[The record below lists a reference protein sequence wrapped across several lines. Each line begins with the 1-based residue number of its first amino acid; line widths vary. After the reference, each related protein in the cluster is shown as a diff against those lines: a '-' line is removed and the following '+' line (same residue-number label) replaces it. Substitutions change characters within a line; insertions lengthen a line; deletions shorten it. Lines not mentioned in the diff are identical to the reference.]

1 MALVCEQDNV
11 TEVKER
17 YLKTSIKKT
26 RKGAVLKLVRECYL
40 RDDISCGVEKC
51 TKCESNY
58 TSSKLSDLPI
68 IESTLC
74 PYPHYIVPDVSVALH
89 QVDFLEDSAI
99 NNVIILQTVLQAVR
113 QERITVY
120 KRIRNAVSNPD
131 KNFYVFSNE
140 HHKETYLRESS
151 NGFSDSVRKS
161 VEWYSTHFEKARIE
175 AKAVLLTGDEDNKK
189 KATDANITAYTVF
202 EYAEALVDCPGIVDK
217 LSKNSEIP
225 SEKSQIIFPEHLSL
239 SKVLAGI
246 KSKKYFQ
253 GTFQASRENYLEGSI
268 SVEIDGIERWV
279 LIQGL
284 QNLNR
289 AVHGDTVAVEILP
302 ETEWSLPSGVVTD
315 KEAEDTVVEKVD
327 DKILKPVAVKESNLQ
342 VTGKVVG
349 IVRRNWKTYCG
360 TLLPLPD
367 MRGAHHTFVP
377 ANHSIPRIRIETRQG
392 PTLLG
397 QRIIVSI
404 DSWPRSSRF
413 PQGHFVSALGKIGDK
428 DTENEV
434 LLLEHEV
441 PHQPFSL
448 AVLAD
453 LPKLPWLITE
463 DDIKKRTDLRHL
475 CICSVDP
482 PGCTDIDDAL
492 HYRELDNGNCEV
504 GVHIADVSH
513 FIRPNTAI
521 DREAAERGNTVYLVD
536 KRIDMVPELLS
547 SNLCSLRGGE
557 ERFAFSCIWEM
568 TQDAQIVKKHFAKSI
583 IKSRAALTYAEAQA
597 KIDDPKLSDKI
608 TLSLRGLNRLAKI
621 LKQER
626 MSKGALNL
634 ASPEVRFEVDSE
646 THDPTG
652 LATKELKE
660 TNSLVE
666 EFMLLANITVALKIH
681 DHFPDCAVLRRH
693 PSPNV
698 SNFDT
703 LIKCAGARNVKLDVV
718 TAKELATSLNK
729 AEIPNQPYF
738 NTLIRILTTRFMMQA
753 VYFSSGTIP
762 EAEFQ
767 HYGLATPIYTHF
779 TSPIRRYADLMVH
792 RLLAVAITA
801 DKTYP
806 KLLDKHNTQKICN
819 NLNRR
824 HLMAQR
830 ASRASIQ
837 LHTHL
842 FFKDKVVEE
851 EAYILFVKRNALQVL
866 VPRYGV
872 ETMLFLDKK
881 GEMSATVKL
890 DYDEDNSTL
899 LVGRMRFRTFDKIV
913 VQLSVEKSGL
923 QHTKLKLS
931 LVKPAI
937 PSVSVP
943 SIIDEDSTSKPPKK
957 KKKI

>member
-1 MALVCEQDNV
+1 MALL
-11 TEVKER
+11 TER

-26 RKGAVLKLVRECYL
+26 RKGAVLKIVREHYL
-40 RDDISCGVEKC
+40 RNDISCGVENC
-51 TKCESNY
+51 STCPPNL
-58 TSSKLSDLPI
+58 TSSKLSSVPI

-74 PYPHYIVPDVSVALH
+74 PYPHYIIPDVSVALH
-89 QVDFLEDSAI
+89 QVDFLEDNAI
-99 NNVIILQTVLQAVR
+99 KNVIILQTVLQAVR
-113 QERITVY
+113 QERLTVY
-120 KRIRNAVSNPD
+120 KRIRDAVSNPD

-140 HHKETYLRESS
+140 HHKETYVREP
-151 NGFSDSVRKS
+151 SDGTSGCVKKA
-161 VEWYSTHFEKARIE
+161 VEWYQSHFEKARIE
-175 AKAVLLTGDEDNKK
+175 AKAVLLTGDEVSKK
-189 KATDANITAYTVF
+189 KATDANLTAYTVS

-217 LSKNSEIP
+217 LSKKSEVP
-225 SEKSQIIFPEHLSL
+225 SAKSQIIFPEHLSL

-246 KSKKYFQ
+246 KSKKLYQ

-268 SVEIDGIERWV
+268 SVKIDDVEKMV

-289 AVHGDTVAVEILP
+289 AVSGDTVAVEILP
-302 ETEWSLPSGVVTD
+302 EAEWSLPSGVVTD
-315 KEAEDTVVEKVD
+315 KEAEDTAEEKVD
-327 DKILKPVAVKESNLQ
+327 DKVLKPVSVKDSNLQ

-377 ANHSIPRIRIETRQG
+377 ANNSIPRIRIETRQG

-397 QRIIVSI
+397 QRIVVSI

-413 PQGHFVSALGKIGDK
+413 PQGHFVSALGQIGDK

-453 LPKLPWLITE
+453 LPQLPWSITE
-463 DDIKKRTDLRHL
+463 DDVSKRTDLRHL

-568 TQDAQIVKKHFAKSI
+568 TQEAEIVKKWFAKSI
-583 IKSRAALTYAEAQA
+583 IKSQAALTYAEAQA
-597 KIDDPKLSDKI
+597 KIDDPKLNDEI

-621 LKQER
+621 LKKER
-626 MSKGALNL
+626 LKKGALNL

-681 DHFPDCAVLRRH
+681 EHFPDCAVLRRH

-698 SNFDT
+698 SNFDS
-703 LIKCAGARNVKLDVV
+703 LIKCAGARNIKLDVA
-718 TAKELATSLNK
+718 TAKDLATSLNK
-729 AEIPNQPYF
+729 AELPNQPYF

-762 EAEFQ
+762 EAEFH

-792 RLLAVAITA
+792 RLLAVAIAA

-806 KLLDKHNTQKICN
+806 NLLDKHNTQKICN
-819 NLNRR
+819 NLNHR

-830 ASRASIQ
+830 ASRASIR

-842 FFKDKVVEE
+842 FFRDKVVEE

-872 ETMLFLDKK
+872 ESMLFLDKK
-881 GEMSATVKL
+881 EETSETVKL

-899 LVGRMRFRTFDKIV
+899 LVGRTRFQTFDKIV

-923 QHTKLKLS
+923 QHTKLNIS

-937 PSVSVP
+937 PSISVP
-943 SIIDEDSTSKPPKK
+943 STVEESTGKPPKK
-957 KKKI
+957 KKRT

>member
-1 MALVCEQDNV
+1 MALLS
-11 TEVKER
+11 ER

-26 RKGAVLKLVRECYL
+26 RKGAVLKIVREHYL
-40 RDDISCGVEKC
+40 RSDISCGVEDC
-51 TKCESNY
+51 STCPPNL
-58 TSSKLSDLPI
+58 TSSKLSGVPI

-74 PYPHYIVPDVSVALH
+74 PYLHYIVPDVSVALH
-89 QVDFLEDSAI
+89 QVDFLEDNTI
-99 NNVIILQTVLQAVR
+99 NNVIVLQTVLQAVR
-113 QERITVY
+113 QERLTVY
-120 KRIRNAVSNPD
+120 KRIRDAVSNPD
-131 KNFYVFSNE
+131 KNFYVFNNE
-140 HHKETYLRESS
+140 HHKETYIRESS
-151 NGFSDSVRKS
+151 DGSSDSVRKA
-161 VEWYSTHFEKARIE
+161 VDWYSKHFEKARIE
-175 AKAVLLTGDEDNKK
+175 AKVVLLTGDEDSKK
-189 KATDANITAYTVF
+189 KANDANLTAYTVF

-217 LSKNSEIP
+217 LSKKSEVP
-225 SEKSQIIFPEHLSL
+225 SAKSQIIFPEHLSL

-246 KSKKYFQ
+246 KSKKFYQ
-253 GTFQASRENYLEGSI
+253 GAFQASRENYLEGSI

-289 AVHGDTVAVEILP
+289 AVHGDMVAIEILP

-315 KEAEDTVVEKVD
+315 KEAEDTVEEKVD
-327 DKILKPVAVKESNLQ
+327 DKMLKPVTVKESNLQ
-342 VTGKVVG
+342 VTGRVVG

-397 QRIIVSI
+397 QRIVVSI

-413 PQGHFVSALGKIGDK
+413 PQGHFVSALGQIGDK

-453 LPKLPWLITE
+453 LPQLPWLITE
-463 DDIKKRTDLRHL
+463 DDVSKRTDLRHL

-568 TQDAQIVKKHFAKSI
+568 TQDAEIVKKWFAKSI

-597 KIDDPKLSDKI
+597 KIDDPKLSDEI

-626 MSKGALNL
+626 MTKGALNL

-703 LIKCAGARNVKLDVV
+703 LIKCAGARNVKLDVA
-718 TAKELATSLNK
+718 TAKELASSLNK

-762 EAEFQ
+762 EAEFH

-851 EAYILFVKRNALQVL
+851 EAYILFAKRNALQVL

-872 ETMLFLDKK
+872 ESMLFLDKK
-881 GEMSATVKL
+881 GETSVKL
-890 DYDEDNSTL
+890 EYDEDNSTL
-899 LVGRMRFRTFDKIV
+899 LVGRTRFRTFDKVV

-943 SIIDEDSTSKPPKK
+943 SVEQESTAKPPKK

>member
-1 MALVCEQDNV
+1 
-11 TEVKER
+11 
-17 YLKTSIKKT
+17 LK
-26 RKGAVLKLVRECYL
+26 VVREHYL
-40 RDDISCGVEKC
+40 RKDISCGVDSC
-51 TKCESNY
+51 ATCPPNY
-58 TSSKLSDLPI
+58 SYSKLSSLPI
-68 IESTLC
+68 IESRLC
-74 PYPHYIVPDVSVALH
+74 AFPHYIIPDVTVALR
-89 QVDFLEDSAI
+89 QIDFLEDDAI
-99 NNVIILQTVLQAVR
+99 KNVIILQTVLQEVR
-113 QERITVY
+113 QERLIFY
-120 KRIRNAVSNPD
+120 KRIRDLVSNPD
-131 KNFYVFSNE
+131 KCFYVFSNE
-140 HHKETYLRESS
+140 HHKDTYYRGESEGSEVASKAIIKAVKWYGLHFKETS
-151 NGFSDSVRKS
+151 
-161 VEWYSTHFEKARIE
+161 IE
-175 AKAVLLTGDEDNKK
+175 AEPVLLTGNEASRDKARKED
-189 KATDANITAYTVF
+189 IIAYTVF
-202 EYAEALVDCPGIVDK
+202 EYCEALLDCPGILDK
-217 LSKNSEIP
+217 LSKSDTVV
-225 SEKSQIIFPEHLSL
+225 STKSQIIFPEHFSV
-239 SKVLAGI
+239 SKIHSGI
-246 KSKKYFQ
+246 KSGKLLQ
-253 GTFQASRENYLEGSI
+253 GTFQASRENYLEGNV
-268 SVEIDGIERWV
+268 SVQIDGTEKWI

-284 QNLNR
+284 ENLNR
-289 AVHGDTVAVEILP
+289 SVHGDLVAIEILP
-302 ETEWSLPSGVVTD
+302 ETEWSLPSGVVMD
-315 KEAEDTVVEKVD
+315 KEAVEEKVED
-327 DKILKPVAVKESNLQ
+327 IEPAAILTKVKKETDLRI
-342 VTGKVVG
+342 TGKVVG

-367 MRGAHHTFVP
+367 MRGTHHTFVP
-377 ANHSIPRIRIETRQG
+377 ANHNIPRIRIDTRQG
-392 PTLLG
+392 TMLLG
-397 QRIIVSI
+397 QRIVVSI

-413 PQGHFVSALGKIGDK
+413 PQGHFVTALGQIGDK

-434 LLLEHEV
+434 LLLEHDV

-453 LPKLPWLITE
+453 LPQLPWKISE
-463 DDIKKRTDLRHL
+463 EEVSKRTDLRNL

-492 HYRELDNGNCEV
+492 HYRELANGNCEV

-521 DREAAERGNTVYLVD
+521 DKEAAERGNTVYLVD

-568 TQDAQIVKKHFAKSI
+568 TPKAKIVKKSFTKSI
-583 IKSRAALTYAEAQA
+583 IKSRAALTYAEAQL
-597 KIDDPKLSDKI
+597 KIDDSKQNDEV

-621 LKQER
+621 LKQQR
-626 MSKGALNL
+626 LSKGALNL

-652 LATKELKE
+652 LETKELRD

-666 EFMLLANITVALKIH
+666 EFMLLANITVAIKIY
-681 DHFPDCAVLRRH
+681 DTFQNCALLRRH

-698 SNFDT
+698 TNFDS
-703 LIKCAGARNVKLDVV
+703 LINCAAAKGVRLNVAS
-718 TAKELATSLNK
+718 AKELATSLNK
-729 AEIPNQPYF
+729 AEIPDQPYF

-762 EAEFQ
+762 EAEFH

-779 TSPIRRYADLMVH
+779 TSPIRRYADLIVH
-792 RLLAVAITA
+792 RLLAVAISA

-806 KLLDKHNTQKICN
+806 NLLDKHNTQKLCN
-819 NLNRR
+819 NLNHR

-866 VPRYGV
+866 VPRYGL
-872 ETMLFLDKK
+872 ESMLFLDKK
-881 GEMSATVKL
+881 GETDSIKL
-890 DYDEDNSTL
+890 DYDETECSL
-899 LVGRMRFRTFDKIV
+899 SVGGIKFLTFDPIV

-923 QHTKLKLS
+923 QQSKVKFN

-943 SIIDEDSTSKPPKK
+943 SIVEESTTSKPPKK